1 MTKWNWLHLSVLL
14 HVPPLAQPTRAG
26 LEFASLQ
33 AVAKKNTLWVNLS
46 PVSRVINGITQNLFD
61 HLKRKKPSNFLK
73 PESGSEKAQVDV
85 QIANLLHEK
94 CTWLSK
100 KLHGKSKLQVEAQ
113 WFANIGNN
121 IAIHMWQCIGFWTS
135 KCTKPAQLSCEWLV
149 ALVTTPWK
157 MNGWNLKITVFI
169 VEKEGHLP
177 NLHFKVPY

>member
-14 HVPPLAQPTRAG
+14 HVPPLAQPTRAR
-26 LEFASLQ
+26 LEDEFASLQ
-33 AVAKKNTLWVNLS
+33 AVAKKTHSVGESLS
-46 PVSRVINGITQNLFD
+46 SISCDKWNTQNLFD
-61 HLKRKKPSNFLK
+61 HLKRKKTSNFLK

-100 KLHGKSKLQVEAQ
+100 KLHGKSKLQLEAQ

-135 KCTKPAQLSCEWLV
+135 KCTKPAQLACEWLV

-157 MNGWNLKITVFI
+157 MNGWNLKITFFI

-177 NLHFKVPY
+177 NLHF